1 MTNIPSD
8 EEFARAHELDDEDW
22 RGLNAVS
29 ERVEAAFKNRCP
41 LHYFYLMPQRE
52 GFRAYVFFQRNKD
65 VEECASNGTTQAII
79 DFVYEELERAGRG
92 RRDEIEVAF
101 EFDSDE
107 NVKANYEGDYFLRL
121 R

>member
-8 EEFARAHELDDEDW
+8 EDFARANKLDDEEW
-22 RGLNAVS
+22 RGLDAVNA
-29 ERVEAAFKNRCP
+29 RVEKAFKHRCP
-41 LHYFYLMPQRE
+41 LHYFYLMPQRQN
-52 GFRAYVFFQRNKD
+52 FRAYVFFNQDKNI
-65 VEECASNGTTQAII
+65 EECKSSGIAQEII

-92 RRDEIEVAF
+92 KRDEIEVAF

-107 NVKANYEGDYFLRL
+107 NVTANFEGDYFLRL